1 MNTLIN
7 QYSFVAISILLIIA
21 AGFFLLGNKPKFK
34 NYLIFGAI
42 VAAFIVGWVILHP
55 RQTIFMNN
63 AKSVQA
69 MIGSGKPVLLEFQ
82 SPY

>member
-1 MNTLIN
+1 MNILIN
-7 QYSFVAISILLIIA
+7 QYSFIAISILLIIA
-21 AGFFLLGNKPKFK
+21 AGFFLLGNKPTLK
-34 NYLIFGAI
+34 NYLVFGAI
-42 VAAFIVGWVILHP
+42 VAAFIVGWVIFHP